1 MSLFLRNARF
11 IDWQTLEIKTTNIK
25 VDPGVSGGISFLDTL
40 VDSDISDSSDKVFD
54 CNGKFVTKAFGCG
67 HHHIYSTLAR
77 GMPAPRKIPTN
88 FQEILT
94 YIWWHVDKC
103 LDKEMI
109 EASALASALYCA
121 KNGITFII
129 DHHASPY
136 AIEGSL
142 STIANAFDKVGVS
155 HLLCYELSDRDGDG
169 PREAGLAE
177 HENFLSD
184 GGQGHIGLH
193 ASFTVGND
201 LLNSS
206 VELARKY
213 GTGLHIHVAEDKA
226 DQDACL
232 KDHNKRVVKRL
243 HEAGGLDLPQTILGH
258 CIHLDDEEKEIIHST
273 GSWVVQNTESNLNN
287 NVGLANYSR
296 ISEKIMLGTDGM
308 HCDMLRSAKAAF
320 LSGQPVEGLGMDTTY
335 TRFRNVHNYIQSS
348 GFKGDADN
356 NLVVL
361 DYDSPTE
368 LTSDNFIGHFIY
380 GINSSHVETVI
391 AKGEIIVENRVL
403 KTTDE
408 AEILAYAREMGNKLW
423 ASMNNS

>member
-1 MSLFLRNARF
+1 MSLYLRNARF
-11 IDWQTLEIKTTNIK
+11 IDWQTLKIKTTHIK
-25 VDPGVSGGISFLDTL
+25 VDKGVSGGISF
-40 VDSDISDSSDKVFD
+40 VDSIPDLDAGDNSARVID
-54 CNGKFVTKAFGCG
+54 CKGKFVTKAFGCG

-103 LDKEMI
+103 LDKDMI

-129 DHHASPY
+129 DHHASPFN
-136 AIEGSL
+136 IEGSL
-142 STIANAFDKVGVS
+142 STIADAFDKVGVS
-155 HLLCYELSDRDGDG
+155 HLLCYELSDRDGAG

-177 HENFLSD
+177 HERYLAG

-193 ASFTVGND
+193 ASFTVGD
-201 LLNSS
+201 ELLKSS
-206 VELARKY
+206 VDLAIKH

-226 DQDACL
+226 DQVACL

-243 HEAGGLDLPQTILGH
+243 HDAGGLDLPQTILGH
-258 CIHLDDEEKEIIHST
+258 CIHLDDEEKEIIRST

-287 NVGLANYSR
+287 NVGLANYNQ

-308 HCDMLRSAKAAF
+308 HCDMLRSAKATF
-320 LSGQPVEGLGMDTTY
+320 LSGQPVEGTGMDTAY
-335 TRFRNVHNYIQSS
+335 ARFRNVHHYIQSA
-348 GFKGDADN
+348 GFKGDAGN

-368 LTSDNFIGHFIY
+368 LTNENFLGHFIY
-380 GINSSHVETVI
+380 GINSSHVETVV
-391 AKGEIIVENRVL
+391 AQGEVIVEDRVL
-403 KTTDE
+403 KTADE
-408 AEILAYAREMGNKLW
+408 SEILAYARQMGDKLW
-423 ASMNNS
+423 EAMKKS

>member
-1 MSLFLRNARF
+1 MSLYLRNARF
-11 IDWQTLEIKTTNIK
+11 IDWQTLKIESTHIK
-25 VDPGVSGGISFLDTL
+25 VDEGVSGGISF
-40 VDSDISDSSDKVFD
+40 VDSVPDSAVADSSTRVID
-54 CNGKFVTKAFGCG
+54 CQGKFVTKAFGCG

-77 GMPAPRKIPTN
+77 GMPAPKQIPTN
-88 FQEILT
+88 FEEILT
-94 YIWWHVDKC
+94 YIWWHLDKC
-103 LDKEMI
+103 LDKDMI

-129 DHHASPY
+129 DHHASPF

-142 STIANAFDKVGVS
+142 TTIADAFDKVGIS
-155 HLLCYELSDRDGDG
+155 HLLCYELSDRDGSG
-169 PREAGLAE
+169 PSEAGLAE
-177 HENFLSD
+177 HERYLAG

-193 ASFTVGND
+193 ASFTVGD
-201 LLNSS
+201 ELLNRT
-206 VELARKY
+206 VELARKH

-232 KDHNKRVVKRL
+232 TVHNKRVVKRL
-243 HEAGGLDLPQTILGH
+243 HEMGGLELPQTILGH
-258 CIHLDDEEKEIIHST
+258 CIHLDNEEKELIRST

-287 NVGLANYSR
+287 NVGLANYSQ
-296 ISEKIMLGTDGM
+296 ITDKVMLGTDGM

-335 TRFRNVHNYIQSS
+335 TRFRNVHRYIQSA
-348 GFKGDADN
+348 GFTGDGDN

-368 LTSDNFIGHFIY
+368 LTDENFIGHFIY
-380 GINSSHVETVI
+380 GINSSHVETVV
-391 AKGEIIVENRVL
+391 ARGKIIVEDRVL

-408 AEILAYAREMGNKLW
+408 ADILTYAREMGNKLW
-423 ASMNNS
+423 AKMK